1 MRAAAILSSGLF
13 ELLLA
18 MDLLDL
24 LVFDNGDF
32 TGAVAVLATFKE
44 LAAGVVDELTEEL
57 TGDGVVLAVAV
68 LMTMVVLGFPHYAL
82 RDLPGQ

>member
-1 MRAAAILSSGLF
+1 
-13 ELLLA
+13 

-68 LMTMVVLGFPHYAL
+68 LMTMVV
-82 RDLPGQ
+82 